1 MSTLEIKLIL
11 INRQRM
17 NKMESE
23 NSNLEKK
30 IEEYIESLTE
40 TERIAMEIAKQHLG
54 SSFDITKSVGF
65 LKFN

>member
-1 MSTLEIKLIL
+1 
-11 INRQRM
+11 M